1 MTARP
6 TMGAGNPA
14 ASRGFAS
21 RAQLTLRAFAQIQRS
36 RLTVFSIPD
45 FSPGIEVREN
55 YAVDRPIDL
64 VE

>member
-1 MTARP
+1 
-6 TMGAGNPA
+6 
-14 ASRGFAS
+14 
-21 RAQLTLRAFAQIQRS
+21 LRAFAQIQRS

-64 VE
+64 LE